1 MAINPALQRI
11 LRGAEGRDVLQW
23 LAEELAPTD
32 LQSLLLEVYRL
43 RADQQTPASVLA
55 HYERSRFVRPSP
67 IAPAALLAVDRLAF
81 ACADPLFEPL
91 ELAPVCPLGT
101 SSVVASVGQDKA
113 VSTSRNSEVVSDS
126 TNVLALECALR
137 RRAHLRSVETQR
149 QWVWLCASH
158 RLLRPQ
164 LFSGPASFAH
174 FRLFALCT
182 AGRDEGSYRFEREAL
197 AEQLRF
203 YLDFFAQLQ
212 TIGYELQ
219 QVRVHITDLRDEEHA
234 RDRDLAGDILAV
246 MTEAFA
252 HVEWVSDPQRRAG
265 RNYYSGLCFAIYAKT
280 RAGAEHF
287 LVDGG
292 FTTWTQELLSNRK
305 ERLLISG
312 IGSERLCSEFG
323 TVDAVDS
330 PANA

>member
-1 MAINPALQRI
+1 VAINPALQRI
-11 LRGAEGRDVLQW
+11 VRGAEGRDVLQW

-137 RRAHLRSVETQR
+137 RRARLRSVETQR
-149 QWVWLCASH
+149 QWVRLCASH

-182 AGRDEGSYRFEREAL
+182 AGRASADYGFERDAL

-203 YLDFFAQLQ
+203 YLDFFAKLP
-212 TIGYELQ
+212 TVGYHLE
-219 QVRVHITDLRDEEHA
+219 QVRVHITDLMDEAHSRDA
-234 RDRDLAGDILAV
+234 PGDIMTLLAQ
-246 MTEAFA
+246 EFA
-252 HVEWVSDPQRRAG
+252 DVEWVSDPERRAG